1 MWLSVFVLHSCFLNC
16 TSKAPIS
23 NVCLCTK
30 SYNLFTGKV
39 TSHFLEEEGMRRKK
53 LKNRRGLQKYTFGK
67 WQMPLLFTRLYRKEP
82 EFLDVL
88 WKVYLASI
96 TVWQPLLSDH
106 RLHTPSSLTNVGEN
120 GGEREHLAPL
130 FLVSTQRWCF
140 TLPSKNLCST
150 YSHTEVISCGL
161 L

>member
-1 MWLSVFVLHSCFLNC
+1 MWLSVFVLDSFLKKKNR
-16 TSKAPIS
+16 TSGAPIS
-23 NVCLCTK
+23 RAAEIPIWEMTNATFIYPSVQERT
-30 SYNLFTGKV
+30 
-39 TSHFLEEEGMRRKK
+39 RK
-53 LKNRRGLQKYTFGK
+53 
-67 WQMPLLFTRLYRKEP
+67 
-82 EFLDVL
+82 FLDVS

-96 TVWQPLLSDH
+96 TVWQPFLSDH

-120 GGEREHLAPL
+120 WGEREHLAPL
-130 FLVSTQRWCF
+130 SLLSTQRWCF